1 MYDSEQSISVLLPVF
16 HRENS
21 LQNIALLRRAL
32 ESIKDQDIRTD
43 YEVLLVDDG
52 SPVPIAQQAE
62 LLGAAAD
69 DVTWIRIERNGGLV
83 NALNSGIRVAKY
95 RFIARLDAD
104 DCWLPT
110 KVEKQLD
117 LFRADP
123 DLTITATG
131 MSLVRPD
138 NTVIEHL
145 VRPGDWGGILNFFVN
160 DGCPFP
166 HGSVIARADIYRLLG
181 GYPHDGRFSHCE
193 DYTLWGTWLRFFKP
207 AMVEECLYNYTASD
221 TSVSILYAPQQATT
235 SRIVNRRFAEGDLSD
250 RLPTALQRLSETLDV
265 SLLEAG
271 RLSYVLWQFR
281 PEVVLP
287 ETAIDSLRVILFDRV
302 FSAFDQSPCS
312 KPWYDIIN
320 LPCPLNLAS
329 QPSVAGRF
337 YPI

>member
-1 MYDSEQSISVLLPVF
+1 MYVSEQSISVLLPVF

-21 LQNIALLRRAL
+21 PQNIALLRRAL
-32 ESIKDQDIRTD
+32 ESIKDQDIQTD

-83 NALNSGIRVAKY
+83 NALNSGIRVAKHP
-95 RFIARLDAD
+95 FIARLDAD

-138 NTVIEHL
+138 NTVIKNL
-145 VRPGDWGGILNFFVN
+145 VRPGNWSGILSFFVN
-160 DGCPFP
+160 TGCPFP
-166 HGSVIARADIYRLLG
+166 HGSVIARTDIYRLLG
-181 GYPHDGRFSHCE
+181 GYPHDARFSHCE
-193 DYTLWGTWLRFFKP
+193 DYALWGTWLRFFKP
-207 AMVEECLYNYTASD
+207 AMVEECLYNYTVSD
-221 TSVSILYAPQQATT
+221 TSISALYAPQQAMAT
-235 SRIVNRRFAEGDLSD
+235 RIVNRRFADGDLAD
-250 RLPTALQRLSETLDV
+250 RLPVALQRLSESLDV

-271 RLSYVLWQFR
+271 RLAYLLWQFR
-281 PEVVLP
+281 PEVALP
-287 ETAIDSLRVILFDRV
+287 ETAIEALRVILFDRV
-302 FSAFDQSPCS
+302 FLEFDQSPCS
-312 KPWYDIIN
+312 KPWYDLIN
-320 LPCPLNLAS
+320 MPCPPNQSS
-329 QPSVAGRF
+329 QPNRAGRF
-337 YPI
+337 NPI